1 MTLPTP
7 AGHPP
12 DLIEAL
18 RISEARYRLVAESAR
33 DVVWTMAPDGR
44 VTHVSPAI
52 MQVRGYT
59 PEEAMAHTIDETL
72 TPDSAAR
79 STAYFIGMLEAIAQG
94 KRPEPFRG
102 DFEYKCKDGST
113 YWTEVMAFPVLD
125 AQGQLVEL
133 VGVTR
138 DMSDRRALEAERR
151 ETQRMESMGR
161 MAAGVAHQINNVL
174 AIIQGAVEA
183 SASGELPEP
192 NPIIL
197 QSVERAASLTAQL
210 LAFSRLQH
218 ITPEQVKLSDL
229 LATSHERLARAV
241 APSATVEVSYADT
254 SVDAVVD
261 ADHASFEQVLL
272 HLVTNARDAM
282 PTGGVIRI
290 RCATTTLSEPLA
302 TTRTGKIPVGDYVTI
317 AVEDEGV
324 GMASEV
330 IAQLFEPFFTTKP
343 LDKGTGLGLSTVFG
357 ILKQH
362 GAGITVESQPG
373 KGSRF
378 TVYWPTQGNA
388 AVVGAK
394 AITTPP
400 TRLAGR
406 TGQPLV
412 LIVDDEPIL
421 LELTRKVVGRLGC
434 AVLTA
439 ASSPEALQIARDR
452 RDDLDLLLT
461 DVRMPGMTGT
471 ELVEAL
477 IKEGIDPPVLFVS
490 GQIDAPIPTD
500 WPATVPRRF
509 LAKPFKL
516 RQLAQEMVE
525 LGVLA
530 EPTTVYS
537 GDPGIDQP

>member
-1 MTLPTP
+1 
-7 AGHPP
+7 
-12 DLIEAL
+12 
-18 RISEARYRLVAESAR
+18 
-33 DVVWTMAPDGR
+33 MAPDGR

-72 TPDSAAR
+72 TPESAAR

-94 KRPEPFRG
+94 RRPDPFRG

-125 AQGQLVEL
+125 TQGQLVEL

-174 AIIQGAVEA
+174 AIIQGAVDA
-183 SASGELPEP
+183 SANGDLPQP
-192 NPIIL
+192 NPIIR
-197 QSVERAASLTAQL
+197 QSIERAASLTAQL

-218 ITPEQVKLSDL
+218 LTPEQVKIGDL
-229 LATSHERLARAV
+229 LAKSRERLDRTV
-241 APSATVEVSYADT
+241 APSATVEVAFADT
-254 SVDAVVD
+254 SADAVVD

-282 PTGGVIRI
+282 PAGGVIRI
-290 RCATTTLSEPLA
+290 HCATTTLSGTLA
-302 TTRTGKIPVGDYVTI
+302 SPRTGKLPEGDYVTL

-324 GMASEV
+324 GMEAEV
-330 IAQLFEPFFTTKP
+330 IGQLFEPFFTTKP

-362 GAGITVESQPG
+362 GAGMTVESQPG

-378 TVYWPTQGNA
+378 TLYWPTHGNA
-388 AVVGAK
+388 ALMPSR
-394 AITTPP
+394 AIAALP

-406 TGQPLV
+406 TGPPIV
-412 LIVDDEPIL
+412 LIVDDEPML
-421 LELTRKVVGRLGC
+421 LELARKVVGRLGC

-439 ASSPEALQIARDR
+439 ASGPDALQIARDR

-500 WPATVPRRF
+500 WPTTVPRRF
-509 LAKPFKL
+509 LTKPFKL
-516 RQLAQEMVE
+516 TQLVQEMVE

-530 EPTTVYS
+530 EPTTPPYNAALK
-537 GDPGIDQP
+537 